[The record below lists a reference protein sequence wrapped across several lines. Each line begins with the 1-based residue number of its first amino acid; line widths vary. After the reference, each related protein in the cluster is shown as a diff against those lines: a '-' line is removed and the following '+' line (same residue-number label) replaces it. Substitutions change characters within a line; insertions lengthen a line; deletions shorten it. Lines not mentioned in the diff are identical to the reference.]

1 MEGSSIGELKK
12 GDQHLIV
19 TPQECV
25 DLLRNKGAVV
35 LHPLVGG
42 VDPAIGW
49 ESLELVA
56 NKVIP
61 ALT

>member
-1 MEGSSIGELKK
+1 MGSEMCIRDS
-12 GDQHLIV
+12 
-19 TPQECV
+19 QECV

>member
-1 MEGSSIGELKK
+1 GG
-12 GDQHLIV
+12 QHLIV

-25 DLLRNKGAVV
+25 DLVRNDGAVV

-42 VDPAIGW
+42 VDPGIGW

-61 ALT
+61 ALN